1 VGPVRGPWASETASF
16 VSLAQPNWL
25 ASESSPPDF
34 FNGIER
40 KADSALTFSRYWD
53 RGSSGV
59 TLKAYELRVFCSF
72 PRNRVLPGTS
82 HYPCPRHLRLRLPD
96 AVA

>member
-1 VGPVRGPWASETASF
+1 MSQRTLVLLKPDAVRRGLIGEIVGR
-16 VSLAQPNWL
+16 
-25 ASESSPPDF
+25 
-34 FNGIER
+34 IER
-40 KADSALTFSRYWD
+40 KADSTLTFSRYWD
-53 RGSSGV
+53 RGSSGL